1 MDNKKMVNLIH
12 FCGEAF
18 TKARLYNDAIRVWR
32 TGTEYND
39 KLSYI
44 NLAKIYVNAL
54 SEQNKSKSNS
64 DINISPELCR
74 MLMITIYQNF
84 PEEVEP
90 FLEILI
96 DLPNIP
102 QEHKEH
108 YEKLLQQNRGG
119 KNGKM

>member
-1 MDNKKMVNLIH
+1 MDDEKIIDLIH
-12 FCGEAF
+12 SLGEAF
-18 TKARLYNDAIRVWR
+18 IKARLYNEAARVWQI
-32 TGTEYND
+32 GAEHND

-44 NLAKIYVNAL
+44 NLAKIYVDEL
-54 SEQNKSKSNS
+54 SAQNKFKHSNGVKV
-64 DINISPELCR
+64 SPDLCR

-84 PEEVEP
+84 PEEAVP

-102 QEHKEH
+102 QGHKEH

-119 KNGKM
+119 KNGEM

>member
-1 MDNKKMVNLIH
+1 MDNQKMINLIH

-18 TKARLYNDAIRVWR
+18 MKARLYNNAIRVWQI
-32 TGTEYND
+32 GTEYND

-44 NLAKIYVNAL
+44 NLAKIYVDELIA
-54 SEQNKSKSNS
+54 QNKSKYNS

-84 PEEVEP
+84 PEEVVP

-102 QEHKEH
+102 QEDKEH
-108 YEKLLQQNRGG
+108 YEKLLQHNRGD
-119 KNGKM
+119 KNGEM